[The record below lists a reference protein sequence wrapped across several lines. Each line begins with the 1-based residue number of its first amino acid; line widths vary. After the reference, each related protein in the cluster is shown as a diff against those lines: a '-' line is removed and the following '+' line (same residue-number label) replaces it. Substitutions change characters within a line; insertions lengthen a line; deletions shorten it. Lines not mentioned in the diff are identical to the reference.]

1 MLEQFREPIVTHSR
15 PNEFIH
21 VLFWDVCEEIFDV
34 GSHKPMSTLRNRS
47 VDQCN
52 SVRYST
58 ALNSS
63 YTGWCCHNIAY
74 GGHTGPITA
83 SAFRMFSVALKNVS
97 LLKTRFERIDGG
109 ARQGS
114 DTRQRVRTSR
124 SGVCRARPSQAK
136 REFALHCNRRR
147 IS

>member
-52 SVRYST
+52 SVSDST

-74 GGHTGPITA
+74 GGHNAPITA
-83 SAFRMFSVALKNVS
+83 YALLNVS
-97 LLKTRFERIDGG
+97 
-109 ARQGS
+109 
-114 DTRQRVRTSR
+114 
-124 SGVCRARPSQAK
+124 RALQQVATLNTK
-136 REFALHCNRRR
+136 
-147 IS
+147 

>member
-63 YTGWCCHNIAY
+63 STGWCCHNIAY
-74 GGHTGPITA
+74 CVPTA
-83 SAFRMFSVALKNVS
+83 ALNAMAFLMLSVALTNESV
-97 LLKTRFERIDGG
+97 LD
-109 ARQGS
+109 
-114 DTRQRVRTSR
+114 
-124 SGVCRARPSQAK
+124 
-136 REFALHCNRRR
+136 N
-147 IS
+147 